1 LGKWDPYKLSIRD
14 FFTATYSLFEMLAL
28 EEKTQVNQGWPISHK
43 CFNVLKKKTQV

>member
-28 EEKTQVNQGWPISHK
+28 EEKTQVNQGWPISRQ
-43 CFNVLKKKTQV
+43 CFIVLKKKTQV